1 MEIGFMKDIELNKG
15 NESSRFPVLKSQKIG
30 DCFIRVTLDT
40 RHASR
45 EGKLPVAICFH
56 QQGKKWYYHLDMKL
70 TGDEFINV
78 CKATG
83 RGRVQANL
91 VGDRPYDIKL
101 KLEAEFDKYYSMVES
116 LSRSK
121 RLTIPAIK
129 TMITGVGDEISFLKV
144 WEAEC
149 KKKSIGTEANYRA
162 AKNSFVKYLGE
173 IKGFR
178 ITAADIQK
186 WCDSLVADGISKST
200 IGMYLRSFRVAWYA
214 CEKLGYVL
222 HVDYPFGK
230 DDELVSIPK
239 GNTRK
244 SFYLT
249 VEQMTEL
256 YNCFLEKRYPEEW
269 DVDWRENT
277 HYSLGL
283 FLVQYLGNG
292 FNLADAAHLTYN
304 DHYFQSGKKSF
315 QFVRQKTEDRS
326 DNEVVIP
333 IIPPL
338 QTILDQI
345 AAPPVKGS
353 LVFPGI
359 YGDAQTP
366 IERRKRVAMENQ
378 NIKKRIRRLVKSMG
392 WEVQPSCTWCRHSF
406 ATNLTHAGVPH
417 NYISESMGHSV
428 DSNITNR
435 YIDAFPLSQQMEF
448 NSRLLK
454 LNDDADIMEELK
466 GLTPEQLKVL
476 IAMAK
481 NA

>member
-1 MEIGFMKDIELNKG
+1 M
-15 NESSRFPVLKSQKIG
+15 
-30 DCFIRVTLDT
+30 
-40 RHASR
+40 
-45 EGKLPVAICFH
+45 
-56 QQGKKWYYHLDMKL
+56 
-70 TGDEFINV
+70 
-78 CKATG
+78 
-83 RGRVQANL
+83 
-91 VGDRPYDIKL
+91 
-101 KLEAEFDKYYSMVES
+101 
-116 LSRSK
+116 
-121 RLTIPAIK
+121 
-129 TMITGVGDEISFLKV
+129 
-144 WEAEC
+144 
-149 KKKSIGTEANYRA
+149 
-162 AKNSFVKYLGE
+162 
-173 IKGFR
+173 
-178 ITAADIQK
+178 
-186 WCDSLVADGISKST
+186 
-200 IGMYLRSFRVAWYA
+200 
-214 CEKLGYVL
+214 
-222 HVDYPFGK
+222 
-230 DDELVSIPK
+230 
-239 GNTRK
+239 
-244 SFYLT
+244 
-249 VEQMTEL
+249 
-256 YNCFLEKRYPEEW
+256 EEW
-269 DVDWRENT
+269 DVDWKENT

-345 AAPPVKGS
+345 AAPPIKGS

-359 YGDAQTP
+359 YGDAMTP
-366 IERRKRVAMENQ
+366 IDRRKRVAMENQ
-378 NIKKRIRRLVKSMG
+378 NIKKRVRRLVKSMG

-435 YIDAFPLSQQMEF
+435 YIDAFPLAQQMEF

-454 LNDDADIMEELK
+454 LHDDTDILEELK

-476 IAMAK
+476 IALAK

>member
-1 MEIGFMKDIELNKG
+1 MKDIELNKG
-15 NESSRFPVLKSQKIG
+15 NESSRFPVLKSQKVG

-70 TGDEFINV
+70 TGDEFVNV

-83 RGRVQANL
+83 RGRVPTNF

-129 TMITGVGDEISFLKV
+129 TMITGVGDDISFLKV
-144 WEAEC
+144 WDAEC
-149 KKKSIGTEANYRA
+149 QKKSLGTAANYRG

-173 IKGFR
+173 VKGFR
-178 ITAADIQK
+178 VTAADIQK
-186 WCDSLVADGISKST
+186 WSDGLIADGISKT
-200 IGMYLRSFRVAWYA
+200 TVGIYLRACRVIWYA

-222 HVDYPFGK
+222 HSDYPFGK
-230 DDELVSIPK
+230 DDDKVSIPK

-244 SFYLT
+244 KYYLT
-249 VEQMTEL
+249 VDQMTEL
-256 YNCFLEKRYPEEW
+256 YNCFVEKRYPEEW
-269 DVDWRENT
+269 DSDWRDNA

-283 FLVQYLGNG
+283 FLAQYLCNG

-304 DHYFQSGKKSF
+304 EHYFISGRQSF
-315 QFVRQKTEDRS
+315 QFIRQKTEERS
-326 DNEVVIP
+326 EVEVVIP
-333 IIPPL
+333 IIPAL
-338 QTILDQI
+338 QVILDEI
-345 AAPPVKGS
+345 AAPPVKGT
-353 LVFPGI
+353 LVFPEI

-366 IERRKRVAMENQ
+366 EQKKRRVAMENQ
-378 NIKKRIRRLVKSMG
+378 NIKKRVRRLAESLG
-392 WEVQPSCTWCRHSF
+392 WSVQPSGTWCRHSF

-417 NYISESMGHSV
+417 NYISESMGHAV
-428 DSNITNR
+428 DNNITNR
-435 YIDAFPLSQQMEF
+435 YIDAYPISQQMAF
-448 NSRLLK
+448 NSKLLK
-454 LNDDADIMEELK
+454 LNEEPDIMEELK
-466 GLTPEQLKVL
+466 DLTPEQLKAL
-476 IAMAK
+476 IAMVK

>member
-15 NESSRFPVLKSQKIG
+15 NESSRFPVLKSQKVG

-83 RGRVQANL
+83 RGRVPANF
-91 VGDRPYDIKL
+91 VGERPYDIKL
-101 KLEAEFDKYYSMVES
+101 KLEAEFDKYYDMVVS

-222 HVDYPFGK
+222 HTDYPFGK

-315 QFVRQKTEDRS
+315 HFVRQKTEDRS
-326 DNEVVIP
+326 DMEVVIP

-345 AAPPVKGS
+345 AAPPIKGS

-366 IERRKRVAMENQ
+366 IEKRKRVAMENQ
-378 NIKKRIRRLVKSMG
+378 NIKKRVRRLVKSMG

-435 YIDAFPLSQQMEF
+435 YIDAFPLVQQMEF

-466 GLTPEQLKVL
+466 GLTPEQLKAL
-476 IAMAK
+476 IAMVK
-481 NA
+481 KS